1 MHDPRES
8 HFALIKRIL
17 RYIKGTLQFGLS
29 LSRSQSHD
37 LVVYSDADWTGC
49 SDTRRSTSGYY
60 VFHSNNLIS
69 WSSKRQHT
77 MSLSSAEAEYRGVA
91 NVMAEACWLRQL
103 LGELQRPLTHITLV
117 YGNNI
122 SAMYLSTNPI
132 HHQRTKHVEID
143 LHFVREHVALGAI

>member
-49 SDTRRSTSGYY
+49 SDTRRSTSCYC
-60 VFHSNNLIS
+60 VFLGNNLIS

-77 MSLSSAEAEYRGVA
+77 MSLSSAELNIEVLQ
-91 NVMAEACWLRQL
+91 MSWLRL
-103 LGELQRPLTHITLV
+103 AG
-117 YGNNI
+117 
-122 SAMYLSTNPI
+122 
-132 HHQRTKHVEID
+132 
-143 LHFVREHVALGAI
+143 FVNYWENFNDH